1 VRQTDSVHTSNV
13 SYLYYLSRIKGK
25 IIDEMN
31 GNYTGNERS
40 RAVKLRAAVLGV
52 ADIARA
58 RNPRFN
64 FPTYPSSERSSMSP
78 YLQSYATVL
87 NNPHA
92 AISRTVIRL

>member
-40 RAVKLRAAVLGV
+40 RGVKLRAAVLGV

-58 RNPRFN
+58 RNSHSN
-64 FPTYPSSERSSMSP
+64 FPTVCTWHALGFILSMSFRSR
-78 YLQSYATVL
+78 SYRL
-87 NNPHA
+87 RRRNNFFFF
-92 AISRTVIRL
+92 T